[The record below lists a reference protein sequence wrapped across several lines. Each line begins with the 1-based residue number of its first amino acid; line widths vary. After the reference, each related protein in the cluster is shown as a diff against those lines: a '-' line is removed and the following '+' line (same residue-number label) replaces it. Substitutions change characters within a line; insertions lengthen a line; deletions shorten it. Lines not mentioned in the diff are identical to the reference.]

1 MGLKKQTM
9 SLPIKIVIKALD
21 DQEATILA
29 IEQLFKGNDLFD
41 VQCFTKAEPFLLSIT
56 KEVDLIITDFRV
68 DEFDAAQTI
77 RDLVFDFPGISIIV
91 ISAYFTVEILQEL
104 ISCRVNETVIKNGN
118 WIPELY
124 RKIMG
129 LVPSIL
135 KKHKLLNDD
144 Y

>member
-1 MGLKKQTM
+1 MNR
-9 SLPIKIVIKALD
+9 IKIIIKALD

-29 IEQLFKGNDLFD
+29 IEDLFKGNDLFD
-41 VQCFTKAEPFLLSIT
+41 VQCFTKAVPFLLSIT

-68 DEFDAAQTI
+68 DEFDASKSI
-77 RDLVFDFPGISIIV
+77 RDLVIDFPGITVVV
-91 ISAYFTVEILQEL
+91 ISAFFTVDILQEL

-129 LVPSIL
+129 LVPVIL
-135 KKHKLLNDD
+135 KKHKALSDD